1 MPRAFRFGAASVA
14 AAALVL
20 LSFSPATAR
29 ADEVVFKNGDKL
41 TGKIVSA
48 DGGKLVIDTTVAGKV
63 TVDMANVK
71 TFSTDA
77 PVDLRLK
84 DGSSVKDSL
93 KQGDEGQ
100 IATAGTGNVA
110 AQPVPIENIAKINPT
125 EKWTGS
131 IVAGALITRG
141 NSETDN
147 VNVSIDAQR
156 RREDDRITA
165 SAGYLYGKQEDPDT
179 GDDTTTVDNWFLL
192 GKYDYF
198 LSKKTYLYGLGRIE
212 RDRIA
217 DLDLRVSPSAGV
229 GYQWV
234 ERPDLNFSTEAGLGW
249 VYEDFETG
257 DSEDHFAARFAYH
270 VDKQLNDKVSVFHN
284 LEYLPSVE
292 DIEDFNL
299 NADVGIK
306 ASMTERMFTQFKIEW
321 KYDAEPAPGAEK
333 NDVRYILGVGWEF

>member
-1 MPRAFRFGAASVA
+1 MQRAIRAGVVA
-14 AAALVL
+14 AAALLV
-20 LSFSPATAR
+20 STAIVAR

-48 DGGKLVIDTTVAGKV
+48 DGGKLVVDTAVAGKV

-84 DGSSVKDSL
+84 DGSTVKDSL
-93 KQGDEGQ
+93 APGAEEGQ
-100 IATAGTGNVA
+100 VATKGSGDIA
-110 AQPVPIENIAKINPT
+110 AQPMPIANIAKINPQ

-147 VNVSIDAQR
+147 VNISIDAMR

-179 GDDTTTVDNWFLL
+179 GDDQTTVDNWFLL

-198 LSKKTYLYGLGRIE
+198 LSEKLYLYALGRIE

-217 DLDLRVSPSAGV
+217 DLDLRVAPSVGV

-234 ERPDLNFSTEAGLGW
+234 ERPDFNFSTEAGIGW
-249 VYEDFETG
+249 MYEDFETG

-292 DIEDFNL
+292 DIDDFNL

-306 ASMTERMFTQFKIEW
+306 ANMTERMFTQFKIEW
-321 KYDAEPAPGAEK
+321 KYDAEPAPDAEK
-333 NDVRYILGVGWEF
+333 NDVRYILGVGWSF